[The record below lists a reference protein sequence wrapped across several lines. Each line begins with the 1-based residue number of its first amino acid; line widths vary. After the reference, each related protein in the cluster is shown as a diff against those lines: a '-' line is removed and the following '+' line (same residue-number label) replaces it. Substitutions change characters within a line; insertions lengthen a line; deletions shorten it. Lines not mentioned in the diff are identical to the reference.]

1 MPGHRNLVSPPRLQ
15 GMLTEVHLHKRPV
28 TTSSS
33 EHQAASRGVGAGQAT
48 PARRQRRCRRAP
60 GPRCP
65 VATRRRQV
73 PGDDGCGPAHAPGA
87 ASGVRGLRARG
98 RAGAWSAA
106 GPSAARAQEARVR
119 AGVPRGAWRPWGP
132 ETRGARRLGVG
143 RIAEVMLECT
153 RPQLCVT
160 NVRLACATTQRGAWL
175 AHQGSVAVNP

>member
-119 AGVPRGAWRPWGP
+119 AGVPRGAWRPWVQKPAAPGGWALAESP
-132 ETRGARRLGVG
+132 RSCWSAPARSSVL
-143 RIAEVMLECT
+143 LT
-153 RPQLCVT
+153 S
-160 NVRLACATTQRGAWL
+160 
-175 AHQGSVAVNP
+175 GSHALPRSVVPGSHIRVQWP